1 MKLPIRSGK
10 NPTSLEPTPNPTPKP
25 PRRVSP
31 SALAIGLV
39 LAVFAAAVAYATTG
53 TLIING
59 STSGSVTVQAPAV
72 AGSTTFQLPGNNG
85 TSGFVLSTD
94 GSGNTSWISNA
105 GTASTALSGLTAAA
119 ATHTIQNANFPQ
131 TWAWGTLGANTA
143 LSLSSTGMTTG
154 TLLNLS
160 NTDTAANAGTV
171 LSVSNSEAGGSTGI
185 SSSMLSA
192 TNTGYAGYF
201 SNATTNS
208 GYAVYGTM
216 TAHGNTGY
224 AGYFVN
230 TDTSGN
236 QNYGVYGI
244 VNSTNYYSTGVYGLA
259 NATTGPATGIWGVT
273 NSTGYSAATAGT
285 ANATT
290 GTAMGVYGSSASTGV
305 GMGVYGNM
313 TGTANTGYAGY
324 FSNTGT
330 GALNY
335 GVYASTSSTTGY
347 AGYFNGPVKINGSG
361 AGNINLFI
369 NGRIQTGDGS
379 YSGGMWVDSAN
390 SMFMGAYS
398 SNVMGF
404 YNTGWTGLVQTSTG
418 SVGIGTTAP
427 AEPLHVYTSTTSA
440 VVEEIQNGTGHC
452 TVTPA
457 SSGNVSFACSSDVR
471 LKKDIVDTGDALAWI
486 DSIRVRDFTMKS
498 DGSRQTGV
506 IAQEMLKDNSDM
518 VHMGDDGYYTVDSPD
533 LWKMIKAIQ
542 QQQAEIVVLQRELD
556 ALKTQNQAMHTDFEA
571 YKHAHP

>member
-1 MKLPIRSGK
+1 MK
-10 NPTSLEPTPNPTPKP
+10 
-25 PRRVSP
+25 PRAV
-31 SALAIGLV
+31 AWLLV
-39 LAVFAAAVAYATTG
+39 LTVFVAAVAYATTG

-119 ATHTIQNANFPQ
+119 ATHTIQNANFAQ

-171 LSVSNSEAGGSTGI
+171 LIVSNSEGGGSFGI
-185 SSSMLSA
+185 SSSMLST
-192 TNTGYAGYF
+192 TNTGYAISGT
-201 SNATTNS
+201 NAST
-208 GYAVYGTM
+208 GIAYGEYEAM
-216 TAHGNTGY
+216 TGHGNTGY
-224 AGYFVN
+224 AGYFIN
-230 TDTSGN
+230 TDTSSN
-236 QNYGVYGI
+236 QNYGVAGI
-244 VNSTNYYSTGVYGLA
+244 VNSTNYNSIGVYGLA
-259 NATTGPATGIWGVT
+259 NATTGPATGVWGIT

-290 GTAMGVYGSSASTGV
+290 GTAIGVYGSSASTGTS
-305 GMGVYGNM
+305 MGVYGNIS
-313 TGTANTGYAGY
+313 GLPNTGYAGY
-324 FSNTGT
+324 FTNTDT
-330 GALNY
+330 ASVSY
-335 GVYASTSSTTGY
+335 GIYASTSSSTGY
-347 AGYFNGPVKINGSG
+347 AGYFSGPVAINGSG
-361 AGNINLFI
+361 AGNINLTV
-369 NGRIQTGDGS
+369 NGRIRSGDGS
-379 YSGGMWVDSAN
+379 DAGGLWVNSGNTMLV
-390 SMFMGAYS
+390 GADGAS
-398 SNVMGF
+398 LIGF
-404 YNTGWTGLVQTSTG
+404 YNGGWTGLVQTTTG

-440 VVEEIQNGTGHC
+440 VVAELQNGTGHC
-452 TVTPA
+452 TFTPA
-457 SSGNVSFACSSDVR
+457 SSGNVSFSCSSDAK
-471 LKKDIVDTGDALAWI
+471 LKKDVVDTGDALAWI

-506 IAQEMLKDNSDM
+506 IAQEMLEENPDM
-518 VHMGDDGYYTVDSPD
+518 VHMADDGYYTVDSPD

-542 QQQAEIVVLQRELD
+542 QQQAGIVALQRELD
-556 ALKTQNQAMHTDFEA
+556 ALRAQNQGLCTDFA
-571 YKHAHP
+571 TSYKHAHP